1 MLTDWK
7 HFNLTESDGT
17 HPPLAESVSVRL
29 ISSSQQKGV
38 LILLSKICPKHDS
51 DLFFP
56 CSPVLISCRDPHW
69 SLIVLTSDPREAD
82 LLTGDDQ
89 LGVLGREGDVAEG
102 GRWTNTF
109 WNVQNYCSVS
119 VMGIGCWCDSKTS
132 EIMPW
137 FWSIQTRYRL
147 DWLIFFKM
155 LPTLQQFFIMWKLLT
170 SLSPKSEVPRRN
182 FWSKTVSI
190 CRKYTVIFLRF

>member
-17 HPPLAESVSVRL
+17 HPPLAVSVRL

-56 CSPVLISCRDPHW
+56 RSPVLTSCRDLNP
-69 SLIVLTSDPREAD
+69 SLIVLTSDPRKAD
-82 LLTGDDQ
+82 LLAGDDQ

-102 GRWTNTF
+102 GWCSNTF
-109 WNVQNYCSVS
+109 WKVKTQPECFSFEGWWLL
-119 VMGIGCWCDSKTS
+119 MWCGPKTW
-132 EIMPW
+132 EIMPR
-137 FWSIQTRYRL
+137 FWSILRRL
-147 DWLIFFKM
+147 SAKID
-155 LPTLQQFFIMWKLLT
+155 
-170 SLSPKSEVPRRN
+170 
-182 FWSKTVSI
+182 
-190 CRKYTVIFLRF
+190 

>member
-17 HPPLAESVSVRL
+17 HPPLAASVRL

-56 CSPVLISCRDPHW
+56 CSPVLISCRDLNW
-69 SLIVLTSDPREAD
+69 SLIVLTSDPREAN
-82 LLTGDDQ
+82 LLTRDDQ

-109 WNVQNYCSVS
+109 WKVQNYYSVFI
-119 VMGIGCWCDSKTS
+119 MGVGCWCDSKTC

-137 FWSIQTRYRL
+137 PRL
-147 DWLIFFKM
+147 TNFHQNVANFVKILYSVKI
-155 LPTLQQFFIMWKLLT
+155 LLT
-170 SLSPKSEVPRRN
+170 ILIPMSE
-182 FWSKTVSI
+182 T
-190 CRKYTVIFLRF
+190 

>member
-17 HPPLAESVSVRL
+17 HPPLAESVRL

-56 CSPVLISCRDPHW
+56 CSPVLISCRDLNW

-102 GRWTNTF
+102 GWWTNTF
-109 WNVQNYCSVS
+109 WNVAVCLYYWCVCFIPIPIG
-119 VMGIGCWCDSKTS
+119 VGCWFQNLRNNAMVLINSD
-132 EIMPW
+132 EIW
-137 FWSIQTRYRL
+137 A
-147 DWLIFFKM
+147 
-155 LPTLQQFFIMWKLLT
+155 
-170 SLSPKSEVPRRN
+170 
-182 FWSKTVSI
+182 
-190 CRKYTVIFLRF
+190 

>member
-17 HPPLAESVSVRL
+17 HPPLAVSVRL

-56 CSPVLISCRDPHW
+56 CSPVLISCRDLNW

-132 EIMPW
+132 EIMPK
-137 FWSIQTRYRL
+137 FWSIQTRYRPRL
-147 DWLIFFKM
+147 TNFHQNVANCDHYFF
-155 LPTLQQFFIMWKLLT
+155 TFIKALL
-170 SLSPKSEVPRRN
+170 S
-182 FWSKTVSI
+182 
-190 CRKYTVIFLRF
+190 